1 MYLSAVEQYSCSC
14 SQGAEFNRL
23 NKTTCESCP
32 YSYSR
37 ESFISG
43 GISLTNFYLYIL
55 YSIYNPKLMENRDA
69 RVLIVDE
76 CHDFDDVMSDF
87 ITIKITENMIKRFK
101 FSDEYSIM
109 KQLKGVTSISQYVD
123 FLRYLNGEVLTT
135 IESMEKG
142 MSSAPRNV
150 RQDKRDLKI
159 NKVIGGKNSDV
170 KTMQLATD
178 LRQLQLKIE
187 IFLKEYKDNPNNW
200 VLETYYNEKLK
211 QKELSL
217 EPIWAYDYLDKY
229 VFANYDMVILRNN
242 GFPTYNFCS
251 ILDDYDYD
259 VTNIIRGVDHIAN
272 QSKQQVIW
280 NLICKV
286 DGDKPFPTI
295 THAGLLFEGAKKLS
309 KRSGNGT
316 TDDYKD
322 ISTAAILNWLIK
334 FGWSHPDPLF
344 DKKYPTLSMQQMI
357 DLFNDGNISDR
368 NCKIDKAK
376 LAFLDKRWKAI
387 DRRTSGKNPLI

>member
-1 MYLSAVEQYSCSC
+1 MVTRVAPSPTGQFHLGTLRTALLNYLMAKANNGTFILRIDDTDQERNQAPYIDYIYDQMGQFGLDHDITFRQSDRLDRYSDMAKKI
-14 SQGAEFNRL
+14 GT
-23 NKTTCESCP
+23 KTDN
-32 YSYSR
+32 
-37 ESFISG
+37 G
-43 GISLTNFYLYIL
+43 YI
-55 YSIYNPKLMENRDA
+55 I
-69 RVLIVDE
+69 
-76 CHDFDDVMSDF
+76 
-87 ITIKITENMIKRFK
+87 NMIGN
-101 FSDEYSIM
+101 DD
-109 KQLKGVTSISQYVD
+109 Q
-123 FLRYLNGEVLTT
+123 
-135 IESMEKG
+135 
-142 MSSAPRNV
+142 A
-150 RQDKRDLKI
+150 
-159 NKVIGGKNSDV
+159 
-170 KTMQLATD
+170 
-178 LRQLQLKIE
+178 
-187 IFLKEYKDNPNNW
+187 
-200 VLETYYNEKLK
+200 
-211 QKELSL
+211 
-217 EPIWAYDYLDKY
+217 
-229 VFANYDMVILRNN
+229 YDMVILRNN
-242 GFPTYNFCS
+242 GYPTYNFCS

-280 NLICKV
+280 DLICKV

-344 DKKYPTLSMQQMI
+344 DKKYPTLSMDQMI

-387 DRRTSGKNPLI
+387 DRKTSGTQLFDAYAKN

>member
-1 MYLSAVEQYSCSC
+1 MAKANNGTFILRIDDTDQERNQAPYIDYIYDQMSQFGLDHDITFRQSDRLDRYSDMAKKI
-14 SQGAEFNRL
+14 GT
-23 NKTTCESCP
+23 KTDN
-32 YSYSR
+32 
-37 ESFISG
+37 G
-43 GISLTNFYLYIL
+43 YI
-55 YSIYNPKLMENRDA
+55 I
-69 RVLIVDE
+69 
-76 CHDFDDVMSDF
+76 
-87 ITIKITENMIKRFK
+87 NMIGN
-101 FSDEYSIM
+101 DD
-109 KQLKGVTSISQYVD
+109 Q
-123 FLRYLNGEVLTT
+123 
-135 IESMEKG
+135 
-142 MSSAPRNV
+142 A
-150 RQDKRDLKI
+150 
-159 NKVIGGKNSDV
+159 
-170 KTMQLATD
+170 
-178 LRQLQLKIE
+178 
-187 IFLKEYKDNPNNW
+187 
-200 VLETYYNEKLK
+200 
-211 QKELSL
+211 
-217 EPIWAYDYLDKY
+217 
-229 VFANYDMVILRNN
+229 YDMVILRNN
-242 GFPTYNFCS
+242 GYPTYNFCS

-280 NLICKV
+280 DLICKV

-344 DKKYPTLSMQQMI
+344 DKKYPTLSMDQMI

-387 DRRTSGKNPLI
+387 DRRTSGTQLFDAYAKN

>member
-1 MYLSAVEQYSCSC
+1 MVTRISPSPTGLFHLGTLRTALLNYLMARSNNGTFILRIDDTDLERNQPEWTDYIYDQMSQFGLDHDITFRQSDRLDRYSDMAKKI
-14 SQGAEFNRL
+14 GT
-23 NKTTCESCP
+23 KTDN
-32 YSYSR
+32 
-37 ESFISG
+37 G
-43 GISLTNFYLYIL
+43 YI
-55 YSIYNPKLMENRDA
+55 I
-69 RVLIVDE
+69 
-76 CHDFDDVMSDF
+76 
-87 ITIKITENMIKRFK
+87 NMI
-101 FSDEYSIM
+101 
-109 KQLKGVTSISQYVD
+109 G
-123 FLRYLNGEVLTT
+123 N
-135 IESMEKG
+135 
-142 MSSAPRNV
+142 
-150 RQDKRDLKI
+150 
-159 NKVIGGKNSDV
+159 
-170 KTMQLATD
+170 
-178 LRQLQLKIE
+178 
-187 IFLKEYKDNPNNW
+187 DN
-200 VLETYYNEKLK
+200 
-211 QKELSL
+211 Q
-217 EPIWAYDYLDKY
+217 A
-229 VFANYDMVILRNN
+229 YDMVILRNN

-280 NLICKV
+280 DLICKV

-344 DKKYPTLSMQQMI
+344 DKKYPTLSMDQMI

-387 DRRTSGKNPLI
+387 DRRTSGNQLFDAYAKN

>member
-1 MYLSAVEQYSCSC
+1 MVTRVAPSPTGQFHLGTLRTALLNYLMAKANNGTFILRIDDTDQERNQAPYIDYIYDQM
-14 SQGAEFNRL
+14 SQFGLDHDITFRQSDRL
-23 NKTTCESCP
+23 DRYADMAKKIGTQTDN
-32 YSYSR
+32 
-37 ESFISG
+37 G
-43 GISLTNFYLYIL
+43 YI
-55 YSIYNPKLMENRDA
+55 I
-69 RVLIVDE
+69 
-76 CHDFDDVMSDF
+76 
-87 ITIKITENMIKRFK
+87 NMI
-101 FSDEYSIM
+101 
-109 KQLKGVTSISQYVD
+109 G
-123 FLRYLNGEVLTT
+123 N
-135 IESMEKG
+135 
-142 MSSAPRNV
+142 
-150 RQDKRDLKI
+150 
-159 NKVIGGKNSDV
+159 
-170 KTMQLATD
+170 
-178 LRQLQLKIE
+178 
-187 IFLKEYKDNPNNW
+187 DNQ
-200 VLETYYNEKLK
+200 T
-211 QKELSL
+211 
-217 EPIWAYDYLDKY
+217 
-229 VFANYDMVILRNN
+229 YDMVILRNN
-242 GFPTYNFCS
+242 GYPTYNFCS

-280 NLICKV
+280 DLICKV

-344 DKKYPTLSMQQMI
+344 DKKYPTLSMDQMI

-387 DRRTSGKNPLI
+387 DRKTSGAKLFDAYAKD